1 MGILENEVLTACIPS
16 GSNFPSDY
24 LTPLH
29 LSLSIPL
36 PVAYHFFSKGDLLF
50 CHLPYCSQHCFVY
63 IASESK
69 HKGKKS
75 EQHKQSQIMF
85 ASAKFP
91 EV

>member
-1 MGILENEVLTACIPS
+1 MDSLENELLAAHIPS

-36 PVAYHFFSKGDLLF
+36 PVVYHFYSKEDLLF
-50 CHLPYCSQHCFVY
+50 CQLPYCFQHSFVY
-63 IASESK
+63 IAAESK

-75 EQHKQSQIMF
+75 EEHKQSQIML